1 MSSVYDKGLIRKQCL
16 WCFLKNNV
24 NSSLDM
30 CLAKYLKE
38 HVNSLVLTCVWLNFK
53 EHVNSTSLVLTCVWL
68 NILVIRIQSTCIKRL
83 PLGQRQSGLI
93 RQVTS

>member
-38 HVNSLVLTCVWLNFK
+38 HVNSLVLTCVWLNILK
-53 EHVNSTSLVLTCVWL
+53 NMSTV
-68 NILVIRIQSTCIKRL
+68 
-83 PLGQRQSGLI
+83 
-93 RQVTS
+93 